1 MLIFIKAFIALLFL
15 SGKSFLSTRL
25 YRYLLVIPFVVVF
38 GIIDFSRRLPK
49 EVVDK
54 KGKKEKLPLDPLT
67 ILLLRLPDPSLRA
80 PYECLGPDAKM
91 TTLWY
96 FVLGVVGVQYISNTA
111 MSIIFILQELI
122 FSFFFSASIATA
134 TATTTTTKMVIFSL
148 LSFVGNAFLL
158 FGESIFFKKEES
170 HLSMIGILSIALLS
184 GPAAL
189 FSNFIVN
196 FLFVKEKHTMLRP
209 IISVLLV
216 TLFSIQQQQQP
227 SLSSSS

>member
-111 MSIIFILQELI
+111 ISIVFIIQELL
-122 FSFFFSASIATA
+122 FSFFFASTA
-134 TATTTTTKMVIFSL
+134 TTTKMVIFSL
-148 LSFVGNAFLL
+148 LSFVGNASLL
-158 FGESIFFKKEES
+158 FGESIFFIKEES

-196 FLFVKEKHTMLRP
+196 FLFVIEKHTMLRP

-227 SLSSSS
+227 SLSSS